1 MTLLLLWSE
10 NFSRINYKL
19 PNMLTMELQC
29 LIPRI
34 NDDNIDNF
42 HIELRPKQYAD
53 IEEDEPILH
62 PCATSMIE
70 SCGGIKLY
78 SLLIWQEQGANKKID

>member
-1 MTLLLLWSE
+1 
-10 NFSRINYKL
+10 
-19 PNMLTMELQC
+19 MLTMELQC

-62 PCATSMIE
+62 PLCNEYDRVLWWDKAV
-70 SCGGIKLY
+70 
-78 SLLIWQEQGANKKID
+78 